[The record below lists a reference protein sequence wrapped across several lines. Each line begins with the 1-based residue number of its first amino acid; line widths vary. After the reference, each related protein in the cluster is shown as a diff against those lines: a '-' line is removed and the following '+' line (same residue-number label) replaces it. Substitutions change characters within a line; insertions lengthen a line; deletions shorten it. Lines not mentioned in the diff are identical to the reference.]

1 MGAGIETHTMG
12 RATGLPHCQFGD
24 FAIDGSLYELRRR
37 GRRVRIEPKALD
49 LLGYLI
55 RHRDRVVSKDELLA
69 AIWPGEFVSEAALTY
84 CVKAV
89 RKAVG
94 DTGASQRI
102 IATVRSRGYRFIAAV
117 DEQPAALP
125 ERPSANLDTA
135 AAAPRSLPGSLD
147 RSSFY
152 VGREAAMTQLHAALA
167 NTLAGHGR
175 IALIEGEPGI
185 GKTRTAEEVAAVAAA
200 RGVRVLLGRCY
211 EGAGAPAFWPWIQV
225 VRAYLVGT
233 SRAAALLA
241 MDRGTADLAQIVPE
255 IGEWLDT
262 PPPPATSESPQ
273 TRFRLF
279 DSMTAFL
286 QRASRVQPLM
296 VMLDDLHWADKPSLL
311 LLQFLAQ
318 ELSASRLLVLG
329 TYRNVALGLQH
340 PLTECLG
347 DLARAEGAQH
357 IALEGLGTNEVR
369 RFIEATTGTAPGVA
383 LVEAVVAYTGGNPF
397 FVGEIVRLLAS
408 EHAENVLR
416 APAGAG
422 SPPAALPIP
431 RSVREAVL
439 RRTERLSAG
448 CRRVLALAGVIGRE
462 FDLAVLTEAL
472 RAEQQAATQADA
484 LAAVDEAVAAR
495 LVEALPGVPAR
506 HRFAHALVGET
517 LYGALAQG
525 ERARLHGAV
534 GAAIE
539 AVHRADLEPH
549 VTALAHH
556 FAEAAALGDGERAAA
571 YARRAGDRAAETW
584 AYEEAA
590 AQYERALLLGTQASA
605 RDRLPLLLGQGENL
619 WKAGELSRAKAV
631 FQRAAALARS
641 ERAPRELARAAL
653 GYGGGFRGFDLGVV
667 EPPLIELLEESL
679 AVLRNKPSALLARV
693 LGRLAV
699 ALYHIP
705 DSLERRKTLSRD
717 AVRMAE
723 RVGDPSAHLAALYS
737 RHWAIW
743 GPDDLDVRLAAAQ
756 AIRELAEQV
765 GDREMALHGHRFH
778 LLDALQLGDRGA
790 VDTDLATCT
799 RLAEELRQPYYRW
812 YAGYLHAMRA
822 LLDGRFADA
831 ERLAAAAYAVGQRA
845 ESENV
850 AHLYGAQVFWI
861 RREQGRLAETEATMR
876 SFIERFPALPSWRAG
891 LALVFVNAGRH
902 SEAQAQIDVIAA
914 DDFAVLPR
922 NVFWLAAMAVISDVC
937 ATTADKRRAQ
947 VVYRLLAPYRHLV
960 VESSMGASCY
970 GAVARPLGRL
980 AALLGRWSEAETH
993 FERAMAAETRLG
1005 SPHLLAHSQRDFA
1018 ESLLGRGEP
1027 RFTARAAELLDAAA
1041 ATYARLGVA
1050 TYGAAVAALQE
1061 RLRTLRRRTAAKAA
1075 GRMRLVR

>member
-1 MGAGIETHTMG
+1 MGAGIDTRNMG
-12 RATGLPHCQFGD
+12 RAAGLPHCQFGD

-55 RHRDRVVSKDELLA
+55 RHRDRVVSKDELLE

-102 IATVRSRGYRFIAAV
+102 ITTVRSRGYRFIAAV
-117 DEQPAALP
+117 DEDAVLPDRPAGDLA
-125 ERPSANLDTA
+125 TA
-135 AAAPRSLPGSLD
+135 ATAAQPLPGALD
-147 RSSFY
+147 RSGFY
-152 VGREAAMTQLHAALA
+152 VGREAAMAQLHAALA

-211 EGAGAPAFWPWIQV
+211 EGAGAPAFWPWIQI

-233 SRAAALLA
+233 SRATALLA
-241 MDRGTADLAQIVPE
+241 MDRGAADLAQIVPE

-262 PPPPATSESPQ
+262 PPPQAGSESPQ

-286 QRASRVQPLM
+286 RRASRAQPLM

-311 LLQFLAQ
+311 LLQFLAH
-318 ELSASRLLVLG
+318 ELSAARLLVLG
-329 TYRNVALGLQH
+329 TYRNVALGPEH

-347 DLARAEGAQH
+347 DLARVEGGQR
-357 IALEGLGTNEVR
+357 IALEGLGTNEVS

-383 LVEAVVAYTGGNPF
+383 LVDAVVEHTGGNPF

-408 EHAENVLR
+408 EHVENVLR
-416 APAGAG
+416 APTAAG

-472 RAEQQAATQADA
+472 RGEQQAATPADA
-484 LAAVDEAVAAR
+484 LAAIDEAVAAR

-539 AVHRADLEPH
+539 TVHRADLEPY

-556 FAEAAALGDGERAAA
+556 FAEAAALGDGDRAAA
-571 YARRAGDRAAETW
+571 YARRAGDRAAEIW
-584 AYEEAA
+584 GYEDAA
-590 AQYERALLLGTQASA
+590 AQYERALLLGTRASA
-605 RDRLPLLLGQGENL
+605 RERLPLLLGQGENL
-619 WKAGELSRAKAV
+619 WKAGELTRAKAV

-641 ERAPRELARAAL
+641 ERAPRELALAAL

-679 AVLRNKPSALLARV
+679 TVLRNRPSALLARV
-693 LGRLAV
+693 MARLAV
-699 ALYHIP
+699 ALYHVP
-705 DSLERRKTLSRD
+705 DSLERRKTLSRE

-723 RVGDPSAHLAALYS
+723 RGGDLSAHLAALYS

-743 GPDDLDVRLAAAQ
+743 GPDDLDARLSAARTM
-756 AIRELAEQV
+756 RELAEQV

-778 LLDALQLGDRGA
+778 LLDSLQLGDRA
-790 VDTDLATCT
+790 AIDTDLAACT

-822 LLDGRFADA
+822 LLESRFADA
-831 ERLAAAAYAVGQRA
+831 EQLAAAAYAIGQRA

-891 LALVFVNAGRH
+891 LALVFANVGRH
-902 SEAQAQIDVIAA
+902 AEAKAQIDLIAA
-914 DDFAVLPR
+914 DDFAALPR
-922 NVFWLAAMAVISDVC
+922 NVFWLVAMAVISDVC
-937 ATTADKRRAQ
+937 AATGDKRRSQ
-947 VVYRLLAPYRHLV
+947 VVYRLLAPYGDHV
-960 VESSMGASCY
+960 VESSLGAACY
-970 GAVARPLGRL
+970 GAMARPLGRL
-980 AALLGRWSEAETH
+980 AALLGRWSEAGAH
-993 FERAMAAETRLG
+993 FEHALAAETRLG
-1005 SPHLLAHSQRDFA
+1005 SPHLLAHTQRDYA
-1018 ESLLGRGEP
+1018 ESLLARGEP
-1027 RFTARAAELLDAAA
+1027 RFAARAAELLGAAA
-1041 ATYARLGVA
+1041 ATYERLAVPS
-1050 TYGAAVAALQE
+1050 YGAAVAALQE
-1061 RLRTLRRRTAAKAA
+1061 RLRALRRRTAAKAA